1 MNVPMANWA
10 LGRPSAKRAAFA
22 GSTCDQRAR
31 NEHPQGIVTGVAG
44 LRQKLNSDLGDPR
57 CRGGLNLAK
66 KDGKAQTTPQ
76 RQSRANIKMVVLRSG
91 ERRGF
96 RWRPSDSRRLRSR
109 WALVKFQTATGTP
122 PPSLGSLD
130 P

>member
-1 MNVPMANWA
+1 MTIGNSEGGIEIVPCEVADERSDGE
-10 LGRPSAKRAAFA
+10 LGVGQAKRK
-22 GSTCDQRAR
+22 AR
-31 NEHPQGIVTGVAG
+31 GLRGIDLRPARQNEHPQGIVTGVAG

-91 ERRGF
+91 
-96 RWRPSDSRRLRSR
+96 
-109 WALVKFQTATGTP
+109 
-122 PPSLGSLD
+122 
-130 P
+130 